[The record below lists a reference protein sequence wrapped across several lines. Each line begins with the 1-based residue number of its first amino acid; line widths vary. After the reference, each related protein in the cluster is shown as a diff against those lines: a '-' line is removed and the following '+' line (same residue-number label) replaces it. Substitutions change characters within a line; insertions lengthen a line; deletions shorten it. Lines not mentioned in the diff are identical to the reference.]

1 MTSNIYN
8 VDKINFK
15 DSNKKDLYNI
25 VLNQSSILN
34 KDLSKIR
41 SQYRK
46 YTKATL
52 EKEILE
58 NAPSLS
64 ISLNNKINELI
75 ENKDYE
81 QILNDIKD
89 GKYLMTDKQAKYTF
103 ENMKNDANY
112 IVKINIENDDEPKY
126 LTANGTTAD
135 FFNFLFRFGFDN
147 NELVKKDIDTGEYR
161 LNGEL
166 VSSDS
171 ARLINVNNITNLSLS
186 SASPNTGNRNGGFF
200 PYINT
205 SNLDL
210 TKYQI
215 YNQNEA
221 NDEKL
226 KEHCLIHTLK
236 QNNLNDVLIND
247 LKFTFQTQE
256 DIKKND
262 PKINELKLSFS
273 SLTNFKKIHLKKIS
287 KILKKNISLHEYRI
301 DDKIN
306 EIIYKY
312 EGETVNN
319 INIAIYK
326 NHFFIFEQT
335 NYSKYFIDNYEDL
348 KNIENNFDI
357 VGIKNGEYKY
367 DSTKK
372 INSLCLIKKLFNNG
386 YFKKLDMSN
395 FIETTKHEDLK
406 NHVYLQNIEDE
417 QQLTEQKSIKLK
429 KDEDKNIFFTDTETF
444 VYNDNE
450 NHKLFL
456 MGISNMKNDEVEIL
470 NVMNDKY
477 KNNKDGTSKE
487 QLMIYES
494 LKILTKNGKS
504 DALCYFHNLKY
515 DMTIIEKYLNVTD
528 KCVKDNKIYS
538 LKCVYKN
545 KFVEFRD
552 SYKIISSALSKFTDM
567 FKLDKKFSKK
577 EAIAYK
583 YNTEENNNKKIHI
596 DDYKKLLSD
605 KDKIIFNEEIEN
617 EYTYDKEKKT
627 FNPLNWYREYLKL
640 DCLVLK
646 YGLLKFNDI
655 INEITDNKISLWD
668 VLTISSL
675 VDRYMYIM
683 GVYDGVYEVKA
694 NLRDYISK
702 AVFGGRV
709 HVNEQYKKKIIE
721 GMISDYDG
729 VSYYP
734 SAIVRLCREVG
745 LPTGKCKLM
754 NQQDIENWEDKI
766 YSIMTIKITKVNKT
780 QQMPFIALKNKGS
793 TLYTNDAENQE
804 MTIDSITLQDYIKFH
819 KIEYEILYGV
829 YWNEGKNKK
838 MGDVMNKLFNKRLEA
853 QKEKND
859 ALSTILKLMLN
870 SVYGKTLTKKTLT
883 KITIIKDVKGSF
895 NKYISNNFNTIKSY
909 RNISN
914 NIYEVEETTL
924 DNSFNRG
931 HIGCF
936 ILSMSKRITNEIFD
950 IANDKNC
957 PIYYTDTDSMHLNKN
972 DIPIIEKEYY
982 EKYKKILNGKNLEQ
996 FHDDF
1001 KLKNSVGEIYSSKS
1015 IFLGKK
1021 SYYDK
1026 LTSVDKDNNIIYGEH
1041 IRLKGITDAGL
1052 INESKKHGN
1061 KFEGMYEKLINEEID
1076 FVLNP
1081 HNEETNESKV
1091 LFDFKNGSVKTKN
1104 IFIRKVKF

>member
-1 MTSNIYN
+1 MMSNIYN

-25 VLNQSSILN
+25 VLKQSSDLN

-41 SQYRK
+41 SKYRK

-58 NAPSLS
+58 NAPTH
-64 ISLNNKINELI
+64 LNNKINELI

-89 GKYLMTDKQAKYTF
+89 GKYLMTAKQAKYAF
-103 ENMKNDANY
+103 ENMKNDDNY
-112 IVKINIENDDEPKY
+112 IVKINIENEDDPKF
-126 LTANGTTAD
+126 LTANSTTTD

-171 ARLINVNNITNLSLS
+171 ARLINVNNISNISIS
-186 SASPNTGNRNGGFF
+186 SASSNTGNRNGGFF

-205 SNLDL
+205 TNLDL

-215 YNQNEA
+215 YTQNEA
-221 NDEKL
+221 NEEKL
-226 KEHCLIHTLK
+226 KEHCLIHTIK
-236 QNNLNDVLIND
+236 ENNLNDILINN
-247 LKFTFQTQE
+247 LKLSFQTPE

-262 PKINELKLSFS
+262 AKINELKMSFS

-287 KILKKNISLHEYRI
+287 KILNKNISLHEYRI

-306 EIIYKY
+306 EIIYKN
-312 EGETVNN
+312 EEETANN

-335 NYSKYFIDNYEDL
+335 KYSKYFIDNYEDL
-348 KNIENNFDI
+348 KNIKNNFDI
-357 VGIKNGEYKY
+357 VGIKKNGEYKY
-367 DSTKK
+367 DSSKK
-372 INSLCLIKKLFNNG
+372 INSLVLIKKLFNNEH
-386 YFKKLDMSN
+386 FKKLDMSN
-395 FIETTKHEDLK
+395 FIETAKHEDLK

-417 QQLTEQKSIKLK
+417 QQLSEKKAIKPK
-429 KDEDKNIFFTDTETF
+429 KDQNIFFTDTETF

-456 MGISNMKNDEVEIL
+456 IGISNMQNDEVEIL

-477 KNNKDGTSKE
+477 KNNKNGVSKE
-487 QLMIYES
+487 QLMIYE
-494 LKILTKNGKS
+494 LLRIITKTGTT

-515 DMTIIEKYLNVTD
+515 DMTIIEKYLTVSD

-538 LKCVYKN
+538 MKCIYKN
-545 KFVEFRD
+545 KIIEFRD

-577 EAIAYK
+577 EAISYK
-583 YNTEENNNKKIHI
+583 YYTEENNNKKIHV

-605 KDKIIFNEEIEN
+605 KDKITFDEEIIN
-617 EYTYDKEKKT
+617 EHTYDKESKT

-655 INEITDNKISLWD
+655 INEITENKISLWD

-734 SAIVRLCREVG
+734 SAIVRLCREIG

-754 NQQDIENWEDKI
+754 NEEDIKNWKDKI

-780 QQMPFIALKNKGS
+780 QQMPFIAIKNKGS

-829 YWNEGKNKK
+829 YWNEGTNKK
-838 MGDVMNKLFNKRLEA
+838 MGEIMTKLFNKRLEA

-870 SVYGKTLTKKTLT
+870 SAYGKTITKKTLT
-883 KITIIKDVKGSF
+883 SISIIKNIKGSF

-909 RNISN
+909 RSISN

-924 DNSFNRG
+924 DNSYNRG

-936 ILSMSKRITNEIFD
+936 ILSMSKRMTNEIFN
-950 IANDKNC
+950 IANDKKC
-957 PIYYTDTDSMHLNKN
+957 PIYYTDTDSMHLNKD

-982 EKYKKILNGKNLEQ
+982 ERYNKILNGKNLEQ

-1081 HNEETNESKV
+1081 FNEETNETKV
-1091 LFDFKNGSVKTKN
+1091 LFDFKNGGVKTKN